1 MWWPST
7 IRAAGAL
14 GLALLVSACLRPL
27 HGPTASGVPV
37 RDSLAAVEVETV
49 ATGRGQERL
58 GHNLRSEI
66 IFKLDGSGEPRSK
79 TYKLALEAAEAVQV
93 TTVDTQTGQA
103 DAAILNATVR
113 YTLTSLDGTKALTTG
128 TARGTATYYRDQQR
142 FASVRAARDA
152 EIRVSKLIAEDIAQR
167 LSAVF
172 AAMP

>member
-1 MWWPST
+1 MSWRSALT
-7 IRAAGAL
+7 AAGAL
-14 GLALLVSACLRPL
+14 GLALSLSGCLRPL

-37 RDSLAAVEVETV
+37 QDSLASVEVETV

-66 IFKLDGSGEPRSK
+66 IFMLDGSGEPRPK
-79 TYKLALEAAEAVQV
+79 TYKLAMEAAEAVQV

-103 DAAILNATVR
+103 DAAILNATAK
-113 YTLTSLDGTKALTTG
+113 YTLTSLDGTRALTTG
-128 TARGTATYYRDQQR
+128 TARATATYYRDQQR

-152 EIRVSKLIAEDIAQR
+152 EIRVAKLLAEDISKR